1 MNIKDTKG
9 TIYPTLPDSNGF
21 YFEDENEELLN
32 IKTKEYDNGNLIKQV
47 ELKKGKIAI
56 VRELDRKES
65 KKAYEIAGEWKEDK
79 DRLATAL
86 IAVSTKIDDK
96 EILME
101 DVLLF
106 KAKEFNRLSIATQSL
121 NF

>member
-79 DRLATAL
+79 DRLAAAL